1 MYTHTRTMFGS
12 LLFFL
17 ACGQV
22 TGHLQVRLLPA
33 DRFRRPRC
41 ARGRMGRRTPSCTQ
55 RKSVPP
61 AARRAA
67 LPANLRARAL
77 RALRTAG
84 PSATTRRR
92 TPRPGRRQRGDA
104 AGSARAAP
112 PSRAHKKIDAR
123 PLASF
128 ARKRHVFKLGL
139 FGMPATPTA
148 RLAQSAERKTL
159 NLVVVGSSPTLGDHS
174 GLLAVIF
181 GTCMGCFTLNTFCL
195 FFAGALMIHF
205 GESLGSRC
213 LFCLVGMLLFF
224 LSLRC

>member
-77 RALRTAG
+77 RTLRTAG
-84 PSATTRRR
+84 PSAAARRR
-92 TPRPGRRQRGDA
+92 TPRPGRWQRGDA
-104 AGSARAAP
+104 ACSSRRHHQQCAGGTTI
-112 PSRAHKKIDAR
+112 SRAHKENLCPAAR
-123 PLASF
+123 FVRAKE
-128 ARKRHVFKLGL
+128 ARVQIGPFRHAGHTDSPVSSVG
-139 FGMPATPTA
+139 
-148 RLAQSAERKTL
+148 RAQDS
-159 NLVVVGSSPTLGDHS
+159 
-174 GLLAVIF
+174 
-181 GTCMGCFTLNTFCL
+181 
-195 FFAGALMIHF
+195 
-205 GESLGSRC
+205 
-213 LFCLVGMLLFF
+213 
-224 LSLRC
+224 